1 MLIDVSKF
9 FDFEVADERIGYDGE
24 PYYDVLL
31 VSKSTGEIITFTFDD
46 ASFDEL
52 LSQMEE
58 NVKFLE
64 DALAV
69 VKGQKMITFY
79 REK

>member
-9 FDFEVADERIGYDGE
+9 FDFDVADERIGYNGE

-31 VSKSTGEIITFTFDD
+31 ASKSTGEVITLTFDE
-46 ASFDEL
+46 AHFDEL
-52 LSQMEE
+52 LKQMEE

-64 DALAV
+64 DELNFM
-69 VKGQKMITFY
+69 KEQKWWFL
-79 REK
+79 

>member
-9 FDFEVADERIGYDGE
+9 FDFDVADERIGYNGE

-31 VSKSTGEIITFTFDD
+31 ASKSTGEVITLTFDE
-46 ASFDEL
+46 AHFDEL
-52 LSQMEE
+52 LKQMEE

-64 DALAV
+64 DALNF
-69 VKGQKMITFY
+69 VKEQKWWFL
-79 REK
+79 